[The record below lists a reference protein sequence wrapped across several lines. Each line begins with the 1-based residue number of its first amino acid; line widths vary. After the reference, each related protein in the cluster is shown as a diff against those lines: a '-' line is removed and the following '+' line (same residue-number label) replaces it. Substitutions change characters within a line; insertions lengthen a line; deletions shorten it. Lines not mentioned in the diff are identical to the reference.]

1 MKITKFFSAVR
12 HNMIFF
18 DNFKAKTWKQM
29 IPSSQTSSQA
39 QFAAD
44 QSALHC
50 KFSSSYVVLVC
61 QVSYLQNKSWWR
73 YCFFSSTTC
82 RCSTV
87 FLSENNEYLWKNS
100 SEKRKSSSLASVA
113 IFCKSIILGY
123 SGKTQKKRHIKSN

>member
-73 YCFFSSTTC
+73 YCF
-82 RCSTV
+82 
-87 FLSENNEYLWKNS
+87 LSKNNEYLWENS

-113 IFCKSIILGY
+113 ILCKSIILGY